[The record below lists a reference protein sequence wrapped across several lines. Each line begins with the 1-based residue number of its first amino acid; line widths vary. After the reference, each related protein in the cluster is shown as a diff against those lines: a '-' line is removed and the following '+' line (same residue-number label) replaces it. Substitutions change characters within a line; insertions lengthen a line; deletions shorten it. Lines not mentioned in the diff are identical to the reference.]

1 MMQNAMGMFLTVLL
15 AAKCKLNEW
24 AHDEKGE
31 VNIIAIIIIIA
42 IAIALAIVFR
52 KNLKELFDSIWNSIN
67 GSVGSATQQYT

>member
-1 MMQNAMGMFLTVLL
+1 MLKNAVDMFANVLL

-42 IAIALAIVFR
+42 IAIALAIIFR
-52 KNLKELFDSIWNSIN
+52 NNLKTLFDQIWTSIF
-67 GSVGSATQQYT
+67 GSVGQATQQY